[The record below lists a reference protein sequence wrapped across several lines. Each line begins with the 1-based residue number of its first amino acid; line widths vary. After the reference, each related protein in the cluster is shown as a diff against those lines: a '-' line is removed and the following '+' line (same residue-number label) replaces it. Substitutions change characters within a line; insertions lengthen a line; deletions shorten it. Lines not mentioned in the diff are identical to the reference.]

1 MNNTNTNTNCASDKY
16 DYRNFMIHDD
26 DDDDDISECSIDID
40 STWITEYETKMM
52 NIDYQLFLK
61 SDITR
66 VNFEFYYLDRD
77 KRSIEQIVKM
87 TYSLRDNNKIS
98 QDELFNIVRSKQTV
112 DKKYYNFQSLLLY
125 SFDFQDNCK
134 DIVRSL
140 SNYIRFN
147 SGLDLDERYGY
158 HADIGLCSGG
168 NEKSF
173 IEYTNLLSIDV
184 IYFPS
189 LITMFH
195 EFLGFSVLL
204 YED

>member
-1 MNNTNTNTNCASDKY
+1 MNSSSNNNTEY
-16 DYRNFMIHDD
+16 DYRQFIVDDYDSDHSDGFHDI
-26 DDDDDISECSIDID
+26 DDIDTS
-40 STWITEYETKMM
+40 WIYEYETKIM
-52 NIDYQLFLK
+52 NDDYQLFLK

-66 VNFEFYYLDRD
+66 IGFEFYYLNHD
-77 KRSIEQIVKM
+77 KTTVERIVPM
-87 TYSLRDNNKIS
+87 SYSLREINKIS
-98 QDELFNIVRSKQTV
+98 QNELFSIVRSHQYV

-125 SFDFQDNCK
+125 SFDFHDNCK

-140 SNYIRFN
+140 SNYIQLDN
-147 SGLDLDERYGY
+147 SGCGGDV
-158 HADIGLCSGG
+158 CG

-173 IEYTNLLSIDV
+173 IEYTNILSIDV
-184 IYFPS
+184 IYFRP